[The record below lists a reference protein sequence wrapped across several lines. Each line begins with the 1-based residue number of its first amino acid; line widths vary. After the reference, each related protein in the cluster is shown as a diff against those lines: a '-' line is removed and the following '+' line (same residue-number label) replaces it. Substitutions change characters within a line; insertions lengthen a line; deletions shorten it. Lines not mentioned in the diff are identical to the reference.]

1 MLCLTHRSSAM
12 HDCAGLGIK
21 DVTSMDCV
29 ICGKSIKYEKGV
41 GEDEVWNHHFATECT
56 KQPEKKLAK
65 TVCPVAGCLT
75 YLGPSNTYKCGKCS
89 KTVCLSHRNKLDAG
103 A

>member
-1 MLCLTHRSSAM
+1 M
-12 HDCAGLGIK
+12 HECAGLGIK

-56 KQPEKKLAK
+56 KQPGVKAAK
-65 TVCPVAGCLT
+65 ISCPVVGCRAF
-75 YLGPSNTYKCGKCS
+75 LGPSNSYKCGKCG
-89 KTVCLSHRNKLDAG
+89 KTVCLSHRNPL
-103 A
+103 